1 MNVGRRARDAAL
13 AAARW
18 EARNLRIRG
27 TGRVMN
33 YVYPRPGPDDAFIE
47 TVEPYQGGLIQID
60 TRSYIE
66 WSIFCF
72 GAYDRATVELLT
84 SLVHPGCVV
93 LDVGANVGVV
103 TLPLAR
109 LVGPQGAVHAFE
121 PHPEVRRR
129 LRQNIALNNLS
140 NVHVCESALGPAAA
154 TATLHSDATGNEGAG
169 SLAPGPGLR
178 GQNYAVEVDTLDSY
192 AADLP
197 DVHLLKI
204 DTEGADYGVLE
215 GARDTIER
223 RRPAVYV
230 EVDPVLLERFDATPL
245 MIFEFL
251 KAFGYEIW
259 RNTTR
264 DDQPYS
270 WGLTPLST
278 GDELRAGNWLA
289 VAPDYSEG

>member
-1 MNVGRRARDAAL
+1 M
-13 AAARW
+13 
-18 EARNLRIRG
+18 
-27 TGRVMN
+27 
-33 YVYPRPGPDDAFIE
+33 
-47 TVEPYQGGLIQID
+47 
-60 TRSYIE
+60 
-66 WSIFCF
+66 
-72 GAYDRATVELLT
+72 
-84 SLVHPGCVV
+84 
-93 LDVGANVGVV
+93 
-103 TLPLAR
+103 
-109 LVGPQGAVHAFE
+109 HAFE

-215 GARDTIER
+215 GARGTIER
-223 RRPAVYV
+223 CRPAIYV
-230 EVDPVLLERFDATPL
+230 EVDPVLLERFNATPL

-278 GDELRAGNWLA
+278 GDEATGRELVRRSPGLQRGLKAMLHA
-289 VAPDYSEG
+289 EVFA

>member
-1 MNVGRRARDAAL
+1 M
-13 AAARW
+13 
-18 EARNLRIRG
+18 
-27 TGRVMN
+27 
-33 YVYPRPGPDDAFIE
+33 
-47 TVEPYQGGLIQID
+47 
-60 TRSYIE
+60 
-66 WSIFCF
+66 
-72 GAYDRATVELLT
+72 
-84 SLVHPGCVV
+84 
-93 LDVGANVGVV
+93 
-103 TLPLAR
+103 
-109 LVGPQGAVHAFE
+109 HAFE

-129 LRQNIALNNLS
+129 LRQNIAANNLS

-192 AADLP
+192 AAGPARRPSAQDRYRRGGLRRAR
-197 DVHLLKI
+197 
-204 DTEGADYGVLE
+204 GAWG
-215 GARDTIER
+215 TIER
-223 RRPAVYV
+223 CRPAIYV
-230 EVDPVLLERFDATPL
+230 EVDPVLLERFNATPL

-264 DDQPYS
+264 YDQPYS